1 MKPFCITC
9 LLLLA
14 AWPVAGRASMPD
26 FDRYQ
31 IILDRKPFGDVPPAP
46 ETPPPAPGPA
56 APPWAD
62 SYRLVSV
69 TQVEGGDVRVG
80 ILDRRNNKALVLRIG
95 EMQEGIELL
104 EADVGEESAQLRKDG
119 ETATMNLQGA
129 TSGERPSPPP
139 ATPAQATRPQ
149 TVRPT
154 IRPGA
159 RPPPAG
165 QVAPTR
171 PMRATQPTPP
181 GVIRP
186 GMPSPQTSE

>member
-1 MKPFCITC
+1 MT
-9 LLLLA
+9 
-14 AWPVAGRASMPD
+14 GRGSTPS

-31 IILDRKPFGDVPPAP
+31 IILDRKPFGAAPPAP
-46 ETPPPAPGPA
+46 EPPPPPPGPE

-80 ILDRRNNKALVLRIG
+80 ILDRRNNKAVVLRIG

-104 EADVGEESAQLRKDG
+104 TADVAEESAQLRKNG

-129 TSGERPSPPP
+129 TAGERPSAP
-139 ATPAQATRPQ
+139 ATPAAGARPTPPRPGQATRPTPPQ

-159 RPPPAG
+159 RPPQPG
-165 QVAPTR
+165 QVAR
-171 PMRATQPTPP
+171 PQPQQPGQPTPP

-186 GMPSPQTSE
+186 GMPRPQAQE